1 MPEEPKKSMG
11 ALISDECLRESLAG
25 TDAKEVFEPV
35 DVLEKERASRPS
47 TFNSKN
53 RSSSSA
59 WTHPKKVSQ

>member
-1 MPEEPKKSMG
+1 VSLPEELKKSVG
-11 ALISDECLRESLAG
+11 ALIRESLAG
-25 TDAKEVFEPV
+25 TDVKEVCEPV
-35 DVLEKERASRPS
+35 DVLGKKRASRPS